1 MNPAALLLF
10 IPKNLFVLRV
20 PVYLLRGA
28 LRQVSV
34 RMARLNDDWQNLD
47 VAIKAFD
54 DMIEEQRSA
63 IRSSVEGEVWLR
75 IDWFACLLASVAYT
89 PRILC
94 ARGVEAFGRA

>member
-1 MNPAALLLF
+1 M
-10 IPKNLFVLRV
+10 
-20 PVYLLRGA
+20 PVYLLRGV

-63 IRSSVEGEVWLR
+63 IRSSVEGEVR
-75 IDWFACLLASVAYT
+75 
-89 PRILC
+89 PRI
-94 ARGVEAFGRA
+94 GFRAYCVCRAHTA